1 LYRSGDGDLHDT
13 RFSEHGRAVI
23 LAGTALSGA
32 SSMQHHYHLTLYPTE
47 DFFEVYSTDN
57 PMVATLG
64 AVLIV
69 VVTSLLFFLYDYVV
83 RREFSAKQHLL
94 QAKRKFMRFVSH
106 EVRTPLNAVCMGL
119 ILLQEELEK
128 INGKCQSSEGCSEE
142 SNVEFADATKKE
154 RDLIGMS
161 LNGWLTLTE
170 EIRSS
175 AKSSVAV
182 LDDLLNYDKIE
193 MGTLSLELTV
203 FSFWRIVT
211 ETSSEFRLSAKQ
223 KMIKFELDFSPLIG
237 EKLGETLE
245 SFDDTLLSQQ
255 MQQRLV
261 VGDRIRI
268 TQVLRNLVSNALK
281 FTPEGG
287 KLFFWSPAANYFVD
301 GNPHRFTICYR
312 YCDRSDVMGTVE
324 TD

>member
-1 LYRSGDGDLHDT
+1 MLTTLSVLYLSGDGDLHDA
-13 RFSEHGRAVI
+13 RFSEYGRTI
-23 LAGTALSGA
+23 TLAGTVLSGA
-32 SSMQHHYHLTLYPTE
+32 SSRQYHLTLYPTE
-47 DFFEVYSTDN
+47 DFFEVYSTGN
-57 PMVATLG
+57 PTVATLG
-64 AVLIV
+64 AVMIV
-69 VVTSLLFFLYDYVV
+69 VVTSLVFFLYDYVV

-119 ILLQEELEK
+119 ILLEEELEK
-128 INGKCQSSEGCSEE
+128 VRGRCQSSEGCSEE
-142 SNVEFADATKKE
+142 LNMESPDATKKE
-154 RDLIGMS
+154 HDLIETS
-161 LNGWLTLTE
+161 LDGWLTLTE

-203 FSFWRIVT
+203 FSFWRVVT

-223 KMIKFELDFSPLIG
+223 KMIHFELDFSPLIG
-237 EKLGETLE
+237 EKPGETLE
-245 SFDDTLLSQQ
+245 SFDDSLLSQQ
-255 MQQRLV
+255 LQQRLV

-287 KLFFWSPAANYFVD
+287 KLSFGIPLHFCV
-301 GNPHRFTICYR
+301 
-312 YCDRSDVMGTVE
+312 
-324 TD
+324 